1 MENKKIKIDLGFA
14 TLVVEAGN
22 DQMKEVYV
30 GLQNNKGA
38 WFQDLA
44 VIGQQYHIEG
54 DNIAYEEGIRVRV
67 LLIKTTR
74 TTLMRSI
81 SASSTIKTNRG

>member
-54 DNIAYEEGIRVRV
+54 DDIALR
-67 LLIKTTR
+67 
-74 TTLMRSI
+74 
-81 SASSTIKTNRG
+81 RGHPSPCLC